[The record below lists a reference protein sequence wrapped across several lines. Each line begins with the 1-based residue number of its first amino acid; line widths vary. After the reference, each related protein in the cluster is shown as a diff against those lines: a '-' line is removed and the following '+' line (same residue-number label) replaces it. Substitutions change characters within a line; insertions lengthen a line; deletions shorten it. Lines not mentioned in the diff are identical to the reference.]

1 MSKRRHGRPN
11 AKTASKIPQ
20 EAVEAAAETIVNN
33 NVVQDAMIVK
43 MKLES
48 ISAKG
53 LLNSREQRHQRR

>member
-33 NVVQDAMIVK
+33 NVVQDATIVK

>member
-1 MSKRRHGRPN
+1 MSNRSSGRPS
-11 AKTASKIPQ
+11 AKTGITIPQ
-20 EAVEAAAETIVNN
+20 GEVAVAGAMTVNN

-53 LLNSREQRHQRR
+53 LLNSLVQRHQRR

>member
-11 AKTASKIPQ
+11 VKTASKIPQ

-33 NVVQDAMIVK
+33 NVVQDATIVK